1 MSLSDR
7 IVRLA
12 YELEESPRYR
22 RVKQAAY
29 DLLENPHSPIRPYFD
44 IFMMLLVLTSVF
56 FLLYSVK
63 HHLGQW
69 AGTFENVVVTLFI
82 LEYLGR
88 LWVYDSIHGHIIEEY
103 EKAELINEPFRLRH
117 ALVEILRS
125 KWAYVT
131 TPMAIIDLLA
141 ILPSYRPLRILRLFL
156 LFRLFKLFRYAQNIQ
171 EFGSVLKEKRV

>member
-29 DLLENPHSPIRPYFD
+29 DLLENPHSAIRPYFD

-88 LWVYDSIHGHIIEEY
+88 LWVYDQCH
-103 EKAELINEPFRLRH
+103 
-117 ALVEILRS
+117 
-125 KWAYVT
+125 
-131 TPMAIIDLLA
+131 
-141 ILPSYRPLRILRLFL
+141 
-156 LFRLFKLFRYAQNIQ
+156 
-171 EFGSVLKEKRV
+171 